1 MNDISI
7 IDYKESLKSVSTV
20 FWTFLEEGKPLTAG
34 CCSLREEKELVW
46 AFLPPSAFFA
56 PGERTGKFRLSTDQL
71 LVGAGGHSRIS
82 MEDLAI
88 ALVDEVE
95 TPKHARVRLTVG
107 Y

>member
-56 PGERTGKFRLSTDQL
+56 PGERTGKFRFWSAPAGIAGFRWKTLRLRWWTKWKHRSTH
-71 LVGAGGHSRIS
+71 G
-82 MEDLAI
+82 
-88 ALVDEVE
+88 
-95 TPKHARVRLTVG
+95 
-107 Y
+107 